1 MTRKRTTALA
11 VAFGF
16 ALALPAGQ
24 ASAAFPERNIEF
36 VVGYGAG
43 GGYSQWAL
51 ALATGMNKY
60 LPGGRKV
67 LVRHMPGGGSVIAA
81 EYVQRAQPD
90 GHTIGIYNLDGLA
103 ATQLVSKVQYD
114 LSKVTWLG
122 RISIDNEIG
131 LVSAKSPIKTITD
144 LKGQSKTFTLST
156 QGLSATGTIAAAIL
170 FESLGVKWKPLNHD
184 QLGPAALAVIRGD
197 ADMYFGT
204 YESTLS
210 YIDGKELRPII
221 YYDTNPHPQF
231 PEVPTPAN
239 IGMPQLGEMNP
250 QRIMGG
256 PPGIPAAV
264 AKALEDA
271 IRKTAL
277 EDKEFARQIEK
288 MKKTVNYAGASETT
302 AIVKT
307 TLSNYAKYAETVK
320 KLLQAQ

>member
-1 MTRKRTTALA
+1 MSARKHYAALVGLGLACAA
-11 VAFGF
+11 VGS
-16 ALALPAGQ
+16 P

-51 ALATGMNKY
+51 AIASGMTKY

-67 LVRHMPGGGSVIAA
+67 IVRHMPGGGSVIAA

-114 LSKVTWLG
+114 LAKVTWLG
-122 RISIDNEIG
+122 RISVDNEVG
-131 LVSAKSPIKTITD
+131 LVAAKSPFKSIAD
-144 LKGQSKTFTLST
+144 MKGQSKTFILST

-170 FESLGVKWKPLNHD
+170 FQAMDIKWKPLNHD

-197 ADMYFGT
+197 ADIYFGT

-210 YIDGKELRPII
+210 YLDAKELRPVV
-221 YYDTNPHPQF
+221 YYDTSRHPRF
-231 PEVPTPAN
+231 KDVPTP
-239 IGMPQLGEMNP
+239 GDLGFPQLGEMNP
-250 QRIMGG
+250 QRIIGG

-264 AKALEDA
+264 TKLLADAL
-271 IRKTAL
+271 RKTAL
-277 EDKEFARQIEK
+277 EDAEFKKQVEK
-288 MKKTVNYAGASETT
+288 MKKTVQYASGSETAT
-302 AIVKT
+302 IVET
-307 TLSNYAKYAETVK
+307 TLGNYKKYEPTVK
-320 KLLQAQ
+320 KLLEAQ